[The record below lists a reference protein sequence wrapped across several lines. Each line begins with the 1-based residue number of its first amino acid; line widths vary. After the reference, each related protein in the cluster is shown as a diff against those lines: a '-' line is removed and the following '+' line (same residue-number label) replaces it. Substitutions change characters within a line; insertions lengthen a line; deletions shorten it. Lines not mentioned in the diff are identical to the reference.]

1 MKYSGSF
8 FPAALLLALHA
19 KAQFLSAPSTPS
31 TSTVVTLDT
40 GGLTSALDRNVQ
52 AISNLTASNERTVG
66 TLRDMVGTL
75 TASNDRNVASIAN
88 VTEKML
94 PSLHALSTSTQDMMK
109 TWDESIKPS
118 VDSLGSSVDNMVHT
132 WDQSIKSSVDSLG
145 SSVDNMVR
153 TWDQSIKPSV
163 DSLGA
168 SANDMVRTW
177 DQSIKPSVDSLG
189 ASAND
194 MVRTWD
200 QSIRP
205 SVDGM
210 TRVAKDAVSGIGN
223 VSRVGEDALKKWD
236 DSVKPTVNDALK
248 MWDGSMAPRVDNAL
262 ALGKSA
268 LSSIDSTL
276 LFGKNTLFPVVMITV
291 TVWVAMCSSAAVV
304 CCLIKSRR
312 DIEAYQ
318 AVALSDVDSKSE
330 FPRRCMAINPLP
342 RQQGRAGFQS
352 WA

>member
-19 KAQFLSAPSTPS
+19 KAQFPSAPSTPS

-145 SSVDNMVR
+145 SSVDN
-153 TWDQSIKPSV
+153 
-163 DSLGA
+163 
-168 SANDMVRTW
+168 MVRTW